1 MSDCYLMRES
11 MPMLLTESLDP
22 VRREN
27 AHQHIEQ
34 CAACSEE
41 WAGYRETWNLL
52 ETLPELE
59 VPPRVKQQ
67 FMTYVDPPAQA
78 PNVVPFQRRPAV
90 RWLAQAAAVV
100 IIAGGA
106 YVAGHRT
113 QTSAVPVVDKST
125 TTPATVTSAMPLSQS
140 QIQPAAFSIAESR
153 VLPANS
159 ISPVIE
165 GRPDIQNVSF
175 STLNGVNDE
184 ISVGFDITSHVT
196 VQGRPTDKTM
206 IRLMRYALEN
216 EDRMA
221 PTQSR
226 AIDWVR
232 STYSQ
237 PGNADPEI
245 TRALA
250 NVLRNDTHE
259 GVRIKAVDTLT
270 KLPAAAATNDSREAL
285 IQALKSD
292 PNPAVRIKAVEA
304 LANLLKKGGTVD
316 AITLETLRAKASQ
329 DDENM
334 YVRVKAAEALSN
346 VRP

>member
-1 MSDCYLMRES
+1 MSDCTLMRES

-27 AHQHIEQ
+27 AYQHIEH
-34 CAACSEE
+34 CAECGEE
-41 WAGYRETWNLL
+41 WNGFRETWSLL
-52 ETLPELE
+52 ETLPEVE
-59 VPPRVKQQ
+59 VPPHVKEQ
-67 FMTYVDPPAQA
+67 FLAKLNPQA
-78 PNVVPFQRRPAV
+78 EIPRNVVPFHRRSAT

-100 IIAGGA
+100 IVAGGA
-106 YVAGHRT
+106 FVAGNHRAQSQT
-113 QTSAVPVVDKST
+113 TIVDHTPQTSDAKITSVQ
-125 TTPATVTSAMPLSQS
+125 PASY
-140 QIQPAAFSIAESR
+140 QPAAFSIAESR

-159 ISPVIE
+159 ISPTIE

-175 STLNGVNDE
+175 TNLSNSTDE
-184 ISVGFDITSHVT
+184 IGVSFDITSHVT
-196 VQGRPTDKTM
+196 VTGRPTDKTM
-206 IRLMRYALEN
+206 VRLMRYVLEN
-216 EDRMA
+216 EDKMSASR
-221 PTQSR
+221 TR

-245 TRALA
+245 SRALA
-250 NVLRNDTHE
+250 NVLRNDAHE
-259 GVRIKAVDTLT
+259 GVRIKAVETLT
-270 KLPAAAATNDSREAL
+270 NLPPGSSTNDSREAL

-304 LANLLKKGGTVD
+304 LANLLKKGGQAD
-316 AITLETLRAKASQ
+316 AVTLETLRQKAAQ

-346 VRP
+346 VKP